1 MNNAADKMTCMTL
14 SNESRDH
21 VMKNLEKKETWRA
34 NPNEFSNYNMMEPS
48 LVNYLA
54 CISFTLAFMFG
65 FETL

>member
-1 MNNAADKMTCMTL
+1 M
-14 SNESRDH
+14 SQRDH
-21 VMKNLEKKETWRA
+21 VMKNLEKKERWRA

-65 FETL
+65 FEKL